1 MATIE
6 VEFERRT
13 TTNGFTSGYEFEYEY
28 NKIATDCTTNQL
40 TITILQQY
48 KDLTHIYKYLYI

>member
-13 TTNGFTSGYEFEYEY
+13 TTNGFTSGYEYEYEH

-40 TITILQQY
+40 TITIY
-48 KDLTHIYKYLYI
+48 YYNNIKI